1 MSNFNIFKWIGQ
13 LVDRVRDM
21 IAGVDPDRFKTKY
34 QTVVIPEFGVV
45 NRNGR
50 IYTREIAER
59 MCGQFREPLAGEIGH
74 PSSAVINISSV
85 SHRIHSVFID
95 EDMLWVEYSVVDNPQ
110 GRLLYDLFQKQGQ
123 ETFVLSPRGVG
134 SVPNDGNIAEDH
146 EVIAYDFIPI
156 MESSF
161 RPYSRAEVIAR
172 GKEVFDNE
180 QKLYDWLEKEHELFG
195 GQTPQD
201 LINEGLTGKV
211 MTALS
216 WMKQEVV

>member
-95 EDMLWVEYSVVDNPQ
+95 EDMLWVEYSVVDDP
-110 GRLLYDLFQKQGQ
+110 
-123 ETFVLSPRGVG
+123 
-134 SVPNDGNIAEDH
+134 
-146 EVIAYDFIPI
+146 
-156 MESSF
+156 
-161 RPYSRAEVIAR
+161 
-172 GKEVFDNE
+172 
-180 QKLYDWLEKEHELFG
+180 
-195 GQTPQD
+195 
-201 LINEGLTGKV
+201 
-211 MTALS
+211 
-216 WMKQEVV
+216 